1 MRLNISTIGRKNIL
15 LALCFAGALQAAH
28 AEYPEKPVRWIIPG
42 AAGGAADATARII
55 ANAVSARWGQPI
67 VIDNRPGAT
76 GTIAN
81 DATAKAKPDGY
92 TLGQATMSA
101 HSTDGGQ

>member
-76 GTIAN
+76 GTIGWSVEEVALVKISTSTPRR
-81 DATAKAKPDGY
+81 AIC
-92 TLGQATMSA
+92 SA
-101 HSTDGGQ
+101 VCST

>member
-67 VIDNRPGAT
+67 VIDNRPGPPARSPMTQRRKPNRT
-76 GTIAN
+76 GTPWVKRPCRP
-81 DATAKAKPDGY
+81 T
-92 TLGQATMSA
+92 
-101 HSTDGGQ
+101 